1 MEGTVRSVA
10 RMRTAEGALAII
22 REMDPD
28 TAVSLRSIRRL
39 INTGVVPCC
48 PIGRKKLVNVD
59 LLIGYLAG
67 DNDISEQGQVT
78 RR

>member
-1 MEGTVRSVA
+1 MAESDRRVA

-28 TAVSLRSIRRL
+28 TAISLRSIRRL
-39 INTGVVPCC
+39 INAGAVPSV
-48 PIGRKKLVNVD
+48 PVGRKKLINVD

-67 DNDISEQGQVT
+67 ESVPPERNCGW
-78 RR
+78 